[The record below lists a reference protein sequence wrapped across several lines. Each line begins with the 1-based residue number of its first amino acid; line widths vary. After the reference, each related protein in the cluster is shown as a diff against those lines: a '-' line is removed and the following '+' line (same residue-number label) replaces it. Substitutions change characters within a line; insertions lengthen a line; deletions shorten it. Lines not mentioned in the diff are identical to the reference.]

1 MIKEGFICKHC
12 RLQHKK
18 NLINRSFSFHGPE
31 FYVGTACHKAQFLI
45 HFINLKTGVIPWR
58 ARVGRHSATIVLEL
72 SERGTGSGGLWSV
85 DHLSSPHSP
94 PLHLH
99 GITKGR
105 SKNGRGGD
113 IKGIISSIVEY
124 WKVLT
129 GVYNNIRIINYLLWC
144 CTMNSIESLAII
156 RFICGKHPVYRW
168 EWQCRR
174 FSSEIKEDFITRCE
188 TRVGQKNLILI

>member
-1 MIKEGFICKHC
+1 MKGESREAECHNSTGAEWTWYRKWRTVDC
-12 RLQHKK
+12 
-18 NLINRSFSFHGPE
+18 GPPL
-31 FYVGTACHKAQFLI
+31 FPPF
-45 HFINLKTGVIPWR
+45 P
-58 ARVGRHSATIVLEL
+58 
-72 SERGTGSGGLWSV
+72 
-85 DHLSSPHSP
+85 PP

-113 IKGIISSIVEY
+113 INGIISSIVEY

-129 GVYNNIRIINYLLWC
+129 GVYNNIRIINYPLWC

>member
-1 MIKEGFICKHC
+1 MKGESREAECHNSTGAEWTW
-12 RLQHKK
+12 
-18 NLINRSFSFHGPE
+18 NRKWRTVDFGPPLFSPFP
-31 FYVGTACHKAQFLI
+31 
-45 HFINLKTGVIPWR
+45 
-58 ARVGRHSATIVLEL
+58 
-72 SERGTGSGGLWSV
+72 
-85 DHLSSPHSP
+85 P

-113 IKGIISSIVEY
+113 INGIISSIVEY

-129 GVYNNIRIINYLLWC
+129 GVYNNIRIINYPLWC

-156 RFICGKHPVYRW
+156 RFICGEHPVYRW

-174 FSSEIKEDFITRCE
+174 FGSKRRFYREMWNESGTKKSDSYIRKEFIPISHTLFTLKELFR
-188 TRVGQKNLILI
+188 